1 MDSLSLTILQTTP
14 STKDSDFFF
23 FNWKQ
28 INYRP
33 QIVVIVVNATSLEAS
48 KFFPFVIA

>member
-23 FNWKQ
+23 FFNWKQ

-33 QIVVIVVNATSLEAS
+33 QIVVNATLLEAS
-48 KFFPFVIA
+48 KFFPFVVA